1 MLRKTASIP
10 RKFIGWQKGCPLRFL
25 ENGLF
30 FRKFKRAS
38 PCHPINSLL
47 KINTLIF
54 AIFFALPITY
64 LIVVKLSYC

>member
-25 ENGLF
+25 ENGLL

-38 PCHPINSLL
+38 PCHPINSLF
-47 KINTLIF
+47 KRITLIF
-54 AIFFALPITY
+54 AICNLLY
-64 LIVVKLSYC
+64 LLHI